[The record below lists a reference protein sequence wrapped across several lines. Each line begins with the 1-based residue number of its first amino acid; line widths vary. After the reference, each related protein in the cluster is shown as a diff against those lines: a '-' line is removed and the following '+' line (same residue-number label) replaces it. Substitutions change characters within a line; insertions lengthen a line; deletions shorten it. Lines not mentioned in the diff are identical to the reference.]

1 MASPHGR
8 VHTPGARRYT
18 PPANTR
24 RPAILK
30 ISPQRHVHT
39 PLRKTAHAHVQYVI
53 PMPFDGC
60 VFPHATT
67 CDKNMMTARPRVMT
81 PDSGNRLTFPM
92 FPLNIGLDSMKDF
105 SMKDFALHSTL
116 KVRGKEYEI
125 INITQYCL
133 PNKNNTLLK
142 QYHLMSGGDLKD
154 LFFDDAE
161 NIYIL
166 CDNVQFVEM
175 PNSKWKRISDD
186 IADIVS
192 SSSETHEKHA
202 RFVMFKKGLKYR
214 LLEYHDHESFYRNA
228 DLVLP
233 NYVQLTQ
240 NDISQKIKILT
251 IVPSDTSFCSL
262 SYFCFALP
270 FYSSS
275 SFSR

>member
-1 MASPHGR
+1 
-8 VHTPGARRYT
+8 
-18 PPANTR
+18 
-24 RPAILK
+24 
-30 ISPQRHVHT
+30 
-39 PLRKTAHAHVQYVI
+39 
-53 PMPFDGC
+53 
-60 VFPHATT
+60 
-67 CDKNMMTARPRVMT
+67 
-81 PDSGNRLTFPM
+81 
-92 FPLNIGLDSMKDF
+92 MKDF
-105 SMKDFALHSTL
+105 DLHSTL

-175 PNSKWKRISDD
+175 PNSKWKIISDD

-240 NDISQKIKILT
+240 NDISQKNQNFNNRTLLRILLLF
-251 IVPSDTSFCSL
+251 IIFLISPPILVLVLLLSL
-262 SYFCFALP
+262 KNLSW
-270 FYSSS
+270 
-275 SFSR
+275 

>member
-1 MASPHGR
+1 
-8 VHTPGARRYT
+8 
-18 PPANTR
+18 
-24 RPAILK
+24 
-30 ISPQRHVHT
+30 
-39 PLRKTAHAHVQYVI
+39 
-53 PMPFDGC
+53 
-60 VFPHATT
+60 
-67 CDKNMMTARPRVMT
+67 
-81 PDSGNRLTFPM
+81 
-92 FPLNIGLDSMKDF
+92 
-105 SMKDFALHSTL
+105 MKDFALHSTL

-166 CDNVQFVEM
+166 CDNVKFVTSEM
-175 PNSKWKRISDD
+175 PSSKWKRISDD

-202 RFVMFKKGLKYR
+202 RFVMFKKDLKYR
-214 LLEYHDHESFYRNA
+214 LLEYHDHEVFYRNA

-240 NDISQKIKILT
+240 NDISQKNQNFNNRTIRHFLLFFIIILLGPP
-251 IVPSDTSFCSL
+251 ILFLVLFLSL
-262 SYFCFALP
+262 KNLSW
-270 FYSSS
+270 
-275 SFSR
+275 

>member
-1 MASPHGR
+1 
-8 VHTPGARRYT
+8 
-18 PPANTR
+18 
-24 RPAILK
+24 
-30 ISPQRHVHT
+30 
-39 PLRKTAHAHVQYVI
+39 
-53 PMPFDGC
+53 
-60 VFPHATT
+60 
-67 CDKNMMTARPRVMT
+67 
-81 PDSGNRLTFPM
+81 
-92 FPLNIGLDSMKDF
+92 
-105 SMKDFALHSTL
+105 
-116 KVRGKEYEI
+116 
-125 INITQYCL
+125 
-133 PNKNNTLLK
+133 
-142 QYHLMSGGDLKD
+142 MSGGDLKD

-166 CDNVQFVEM
+166 CDNVQFVTSEM

-214 LLEYHDHESFYRNA
+214 LLEYHDHELFYRNA